1 MKIRKWEREEMMNF
15 RKIMVV
21 DERNEDSIID
31 CKFNGLL
38 LDE

>member
-1 MKIRKWEREEMMNF
+1 MMNF